1 MDRDLPKNGEIWR
14 HFKNKLY
21 KIIAIAQHAETDE
34 QLMVYQAMYGNE
46 VIYARP
52 LEMFMSEVDRDKYP
66 EAQQEYRFERV
77 E

>member
-1 MDRDLPKNGEIWR
+1 
-14 HFKNKLY
+14 
-21 KIIAIAQHAETDE
+21 
-34 QLMVYQAMYGNE
+34 MYGSE